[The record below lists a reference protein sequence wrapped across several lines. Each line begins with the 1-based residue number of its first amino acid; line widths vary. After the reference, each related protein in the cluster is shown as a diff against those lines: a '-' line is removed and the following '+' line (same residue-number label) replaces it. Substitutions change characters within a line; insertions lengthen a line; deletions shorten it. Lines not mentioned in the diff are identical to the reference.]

1 MRGHCLNLTV
11 VAPTWQNSRC
21 MCHSSTG
28 TKMAFSLLLKLSKV
42 WSHFSAAHDLTCYFL
57 EFICSIHR
65 MELSSFF
72 HQFLYLRR
80 HTGFVAIGCEIAFS
94 TAAASTIHTALAP
107 FTNPVCTLALLYP
120 VSKLLSKLAMV
131 HSYRWLFSTS
141 TQCSL
146 VHCHLTSISTWS
158 ISTKQFTVATP
169 VPTILKEGRENEKY
183 IPCIQTYH

>member
-1 MRGHCLNLTV
+1 
-11 VAPTWQNSRC
+11 
-21 MCHSSTG
+21 
-28 TKMAFSLLLKLSKV
+28 MAFSLLLKLSKV

-65 MELSSFF
+65 TELSFFSIYFCTFDDTQDLLPSDVKSPSPPRLHQQFILLSLLSPTLYVRWLSFI
-72 HQFLYLRR
+72 QW
-80 HTGFVAIGCEIAFS
+80 A
-94 TAAASTIHTALAP
+94 
-107 FTNPVCTLALLYP
+107 N
-120 VSKLLSKLAMV
+120 LLSKLAMV

-158 ISTKQFTVATP
+158 ISTKQFMVATP